1 MESQL
6 FIIKSIYVQDGIM
19 FLALAGLIFLLIK
32 SFLNKKIKVLIAS
45 AVWIVIVLWFFNTY
59 FGFSSVRVSPDGIK
73 LNYGVLSPKNTILSI
88 NSTWKIEDYLSGIR
102 KNRRVFYIKIA
113 DRDSMGVT
121 GRNAKVLEEIGAA
134 IDKMKSQ
141 ESDLSNS

>member
-19 FLALAGLIFLLIK
+19 FFALAGLIFLLIK

-45 AVWIVIVLWFFNTY
+45 AIWIVIVLWFFNTY
-59 FGFSSVRVSPDGIK
+59 FGFSSVRVSPEGIE

-88 NSTWKIEDYLSGIR
+88 NSKWKIENYLSGIR
-102 KNRRVFYIKIA
+102 KSRRVFYIKIA

-121 GRNAKVLEEIGAA
+121 GRYAQVLEEIGAA

-141 ESDLSNS
+141 ESDSSNS